1 MQPSVGLDSVMAPNT
16 TLTLRLCAVALLSNN
31 VVRLHDSRFRHLLF
45 IYAHLGTLERV
56 DHFGHTRNCLQ
67 QTAQHAARYLRH
79 PGPLWSCLID
89 DPKVLNHVKISRI
102 ARRRLRPGVIC
113 QQ

>member
-56 DHFGHTRNCLQ
+56 DHFKETYDAHTQMLAVQSGSLVPTRHIDKHSQCHLAYAAIVPGHLQ
-67 QTAQHAARYLRH
+67 PQ
-79 PGPLWSCLID
+79 
-89 DPKVLNHVKISRI
+89 
-102 ARRRLRPGVIC
+102 
-113 QQ
+113 

>member
-16 TLTLRLCAVALLSNN
+16 TLTLRLAAVALLSNN

-56 DHFGHTRNCLQ
+56 DHSIEIMVHQ
-67 QTAQHAARYLRH
+67 EIY
-79 PGPLWSCLID
+79 
-89 DPKVLNHVKISRI
+89 
-102 ARRRLRPGVIC
+102 
-113 QQ
+113 

>member
-1 MQPSVGLDSVMAPNT
+1 MPAHCSHFKALHDFQIVQLKTSQPSVGLDSVMAPNT

-56 DHFGHTRNCLQ
+56 DHL
-67 QTAQHAARYLRH
+67 AV
-79 PGPLWSCLID
+79 GPPSY
-89 DPKVLNHVKISRI
+89 
-102 ARRRLRPGVIC
+102 
-113 QQ
+113 